1 MVPQWLIMMAI
12 AIAINIASYLLMPK
26 PKAPRPDAVKDL
38 EEPTAEAGRPLPVLF
53 GTKEMRAPNILHFGD
68 KSTRQYEIK
77 V

>member
-1 MVPQWLIMMAI
+1 MVADWVVMLVVAL
-12 AIAINIASYLLMPK
+12 AVNVASYLLMPK
-26 PKAPRPDAVKDL
+26 PKAARPDAVKDL

-53 GTKEMRAPNILHFGD
+53 GTSEMRAPNILHFGD